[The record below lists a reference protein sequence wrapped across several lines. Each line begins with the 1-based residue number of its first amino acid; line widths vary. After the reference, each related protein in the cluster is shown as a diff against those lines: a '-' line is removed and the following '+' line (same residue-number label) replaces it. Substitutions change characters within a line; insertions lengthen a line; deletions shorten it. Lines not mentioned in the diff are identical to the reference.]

1 MKILVP
7 PSVAG
12 RARPRAWLRGTG
24 RGAHSGARHD
34 AGRRAAGD
42 RGPRRTR
49 GQRGF
54 TLLELLV
61 VLTILGLL
69 GAIAV
74 PQAMRY
80 LGTSRSQTA
89 RVQIQALMSSLDLY
103 RLDVGRYP
111 TEEEGLRA
119 LVDRPQ
125 TANSWNG
132 PYLSRRTGLVDPWGN
147 PYLYRIPGRN
157 APVEILSL
165 GSDRAEGGSG
175 EAQDV
180 GSWQ

>member
-1 MKILVP
+1 MPIL
-7 PSVAG
+7 
-12 RARPRAWLRGTG
+12 ARFRLRPL
-24 RGAHSGARHD
+24 
-34 AGRRAAGD
+34 
-42 RGPRRTR
+42 PRR
-49 GQRGF
+49 QAGF

-74 PQAMRY
+74 PQVMRY

-103 RLDVGRYP
+103 RLDAGRYP
-111 TEEEGLRA
+111 TEQEGLRA
-119 LVDRPQ
+119 LVERPA
-125 TANSWNG
+125 TVNNWNG
-132 PYLSRRTGLVDPWGN
+132 PYLSRRNGLQDPWGN
-147 PYLYRIPGRN
+147 AYGFRSPGRN
-157 APVEILSL
+157 GPVDVFTL
-165 GSDRAEGGSG
+165 GSDRAEGGTG

>member
-1 MKILVP
+1 MNRFL
-7 PSVAG
+7 
-12 RARPRAWLRGTG
+12 RRPLA
-24 RGAHSGARHD
+24 
-34 AGRRAAGD
+34 
-42 RGPRRTR
+42 TR
-49 GQRGF
+49 PGQRGF

-89 RVQIQALMSSLDLY
+89 RVQVQALMSSLDLF

-119 LVDRPQ
+119 LVDRPA
-125 TANSWNG
+125 TAPAWNG
-132 PYLSRRTGLVDPWGN
+132 PYLTRRNGLTDPWGN
-147 PYLYRIPGRN
+147 GYMYRSPGRN
-157 APVEILSL
+157 APVEVLTL
-165 GSDRAEGGSG
+165 GSDRAEGGTG

>member
-1 MKILVP
+1 MPSLARFRLRP
-7 PSVAG
+7 PL
-12 RARPRAWLRGTG
+12 ARRQA
-24 RGAHSGARHD
+24 
-34 AGRRAAGD
+34 
-42 RGPRRTR
+42 
-49 GQRGF
+49 GF

-74 PQAMRY
+74 PQVMRY

-103 RLDVGRYP
+103 RLDAGRYP
-111 TEEEGLRA
+111 TEQEGLRA
-119 LVDRPQ
+119 LVERPA
-125 TANSWNG
+125 TVNNWNG
-132 PYLSRRTGLVDPWGN
+132 PYLSRRNGLQDPWGN
-147 PYLYRIPGRN
+147 AYGYRAPGRN
-157 APVEILSL
+157 GPVDVFTL
-165 GSDRAEGGSG
+165 GSDRAEGGTG

>member
-1 MKILVP
+1 ML
-7 PSVAG
+7 
-12 RARPRAWLRGTG
+12 RLFRRPLPI
-24 RGAHSGARHD
+24 
-34 AGRRAAGD
+34 RRPGHE
-42 RGPRRTR
+42 

-89 RVQIQALMSSLDLY
+89 RVQVQALMSSLDLF

-119 LVDRPQ
+119 LVDRPN
-125 TANSWNG
+125 TAPNWNG
-132 PYLSRRTGLVDPWGN
+132 PYLTRRNGLTDPWGN
-147 PYLYRIPGRN
+147 AYLYRSPGRN
-157 APVEILSL
+157 APVEVLSL
-165 GSDRAEGGSG
+165 GSDRAEGGTG

>member
-1 MKILVP
+1 MIRAFRLP
-7 PSVAG
+7 LLRRSRTGAG
-12 RARPRAWLRGTG
+12 ATSRK
-24 RGAHSGARHD
+24 
-34 AGRRAAGD
+34 
-42 RGPRRTR
+42 

-89 RVQIQALMSSLDLY
+89 RVQVQAIMSSLDLF

-119 LVDRPQ
+119 LVDRPA
-125 TANSWNG
+125 TAGAWNG
-132 PYLSRRTGLVDPWGN
+132 PYLTRRTGLMDPWGN
-147 PYLYRIPGRN
+147 PYLYRMPGRN
-157 APVEILSL
+157 APVEVLTL
-165 GSDRAEGGSG
+165 GSDRAEGGTG

>member
-1 MKILVP
+1 MSK
-7 PSVAG
+7 
-12 RARPRAWLRGTG
+12 RRPRREA
-24 RGAHSGARHD
+24 
-34 AGRRAAGD
+34 
-42 RGPRRTR
+42 
-49 GQRGF
+49 GF

-89 RVQIQALMSSLDLY
+89 KVQISALMSSLDLY

-111 TEEEGLRA
+111 TDEEGLRS
-119 LVDRPQ
+119 LIDRPQ
-125 TANSWNG
+125 SAANWNG
-132 PYLSRRTGLVDPWGN
+132 PYLSRRNGLTDPWGN
-147 PYLYRIPGRN
+147 AYGYRIPGRA
-157 APVEILSL
+157 APVEVFSL
-165 GSDRAEGGSG
+165 GSDRAEGGTG
-175 EAQDV
+175 EAADV

>member
-1 MKILVP
+1 MMTLRQIL
-7 PSVAG
+7 
-12 RARPRAWLRGTG
+12 RRPVT
-24 RGAHSGARHD
+24 
-34 AGRRAAGD
+34 RRQA
-42 RGPRRTR
+42 
-49 GQRGF
+49 GF

-74 PQAMRY
+74 PQVLRY

-89 RVQIQALMSSLDLY
+89 RVQIQALMSALDLY

-119 LVDRPQ
+119 LVDRPA
-125 TANSWNG
+125 TAAGWNG
-132 PYLSRRTGLVDPWGN
+132 PYLSRRNGLTDPWGAA
-147 PYLYRIPGRN
+147 YLYRAPGRN
-157 APVEILSL
+157 GPVDVYAL

>member
-1 MKILVP
+1 M
-7 PSVAG
+7 
-12 RARPRAWLRGTG
+12 RLRI
-24 RGAHSGARHD
+24 
-34 AGRRAAGD
+34 RRAE
-42 RGPRRTR
+42 
-49 GQRGF
+49 RGF

-89 RVQIQALMSSLDLY
+89 KVQIAALMSSLDLY

-111 TEEEGLRA
+111 SEEEGLRA
-119 LVDRPQ
+119 LIDRPQ
-125 TANSWNG
+125 SAPNWNG
-132 PYLSRRTGLVDPWGN
+132 PYLSRRNGLTDPWGN
-147 PYLYRIPGRN
+147 GYGYKVPGRA
-157 APVEILSL
+157 APVEVFSL

>member
-1 MKILVP
+1 MPIL
-7 PSVAG
+7 
-12 RARPRAWLRGTG
+12 ARFRLRPLPRPL
-24 RGAHSGARHD
+24 ARRQ
-34 AGRRAAGD
+34 A
-42 RGPRRTR
+42 
-49 GQRGF
+49 GF

-74 PQAMRY
+74 PQVMRY

-103 RLDVGRYP
+103 RLDAGRYP
-111 TEEEGLRA
+111 TEQEGLRA
-119 LVDRPQ
+119 LVERPA
-125 TANSWNG
+125 TVNNWNG
-132 PYLSRRTGLVDPWGN
+132 PYLSRRNGLQDPWGN
-147 PYLYRIPGRN
+147 PYGFRSPGRN
-157 APVEILSL
+157 GPVDVFTL
-165 GSDRAEGGSG
+165 GSDRAEGGTG

>member
-1 MKILVP
+1 MRISTFLRRP
-7 PSVAG
+7 LRPG
-12 RARPRAWLRGTG
+12 RTHG
-24 RGAHSGARHD
+24 
-34 AGRRAAGD
+34 
-42 RGPRRTR
+42 RRTR
-49 GQRGF
+49 AQRGF

-80 LGTSRSQTA
+80 LGSSRTKTA
-89 RVQIQALMSSLDLY
+89 QVQIQALMSSLDLY

-111 TEEEGLRA
+111 SEEEGLRA

-125 TANSWNG
+125 TAQLWNG
-132 PYLSRRTGLVDPWGN
+132 PYLSRRNGLMDPWGN
-147 PYLYRIPGRN
+147 AYGYRAPGRN
-157 APVEILSL
+157 APIEVFTL
-165 GSDRAEGGSG
+165 GSDGTEGGSG